1 VRALGWALLLVG
13 VLRHVMES
21 HFRFH
26 QLHRLHSL
34 GCFDVSTWQTTFL
47 VSKDDLSVALDQV
60 LEYLGPATSVPTEA
74 A

>member
-1 VRALGWALLLVG
+1 
-13 VLRHVMES
+13 MES